1 VKWFYSSWFK
11 GELCLALN
19 YAAAGID
26 ARNVSGPPVKHKL
39 RAIGSR
45 RTELA
50 AALPGVKGDKR
61 GDS

>member
-1 VKWFYSSWFK
+1 M
-11 GELCLALN
+11 LN